1 MRKTMRKIGMMTIF
15 FCLIAMMA
23 AGCKKEEK
31 EEVKKEKGK
40 TYEFFYDKLPKSD
53 QKCQTRK
60 MKKSRE
66 EWKTGQNLSCW

>member
-40 TYEFFYDKLPKSD
+40 TYEFFYDKDVYKR
-53 QKCQTRK
+53 QRQTGSK
-60 MKKSRE
+60 Y
-66 EWKTGQNLSCW
+66 

>member
-1 MRKTMRKIGMMTIF
+1 MRKIGMMTIF

-53 QKCQTRK
+53 QKV
-60 MKKSRE
+60 
-66 EWKTGQNLSCW
+66 